1 MAYAPGRLWTA
12 PPETA
17 GERKVAFPARCC
29 RRRFVSGLFM
39 FSQKVLRN
47 KYSSRG
53 AGHNDVQGPRIVIGL
68 TPDLVHRL
76 FIDISGISLLFMISF
91 GLIRIM
97 TLRIEEPLRNFL
109 RHSPKFR
116 KFHFP
121 PFFTEPAI
129 RTPHFHF
136 DY

>member
-1 MAYAPGRLWTA
+1 
-12 PPETA
+12 
-17 GERKVAFPARCC
+17 
-29 RRRFVSGLFM
+29 
-39 FSQKVLRN
+39 
-47 KYSSRG
+47 
-53 AGHNDVQGPRIVIGL
+53 
-68 TPDLVHRL
+68 
-76 FIDISGISLLFMISF
+76 MISF

-136 DY
+136 DYWLHYMIKKTWYLTICNSEASLI